1 MKAEMELVNALALS
15 ALDEITTSTFIS
27 FVNDDLKQLV
37 NPEDILNAK
46 KFSDVDKRIKD
57 LAKGDDGGKRVD
69 RLATMCTRMFLMLTG
84 SGYKPA
90 KGHSENLVQFM
101 LMEEVPNDLRMS
113 LYMDLTKHGSDEV
126 KKMLR
131 DKRLAGKL
139 LKGM

>member
-1 MKAEMELVNALALS
+1 MDLVNALALS

-46 KFSDVDKRIKD
+46 KFSDVSNRIKD
-57 LAKGDDGGKRVD
+57 LSKDDNGGKRVD
-69 RLATMCTRMFLMLTG
+69 RVATMCTRMFLMLTG

-90 KGHSENLVQFM
+90 KGHSENLVQFL

-113 LYMDLTKHGSDEV
+113 LFMDLSKHSSNDV